1 METIELIK
9 RSRAGD
15 KLAREQVIKANMPL
29 VYSIVKRFAGRG
41 YDAEDLSQ
49 IGAIGLIKA
58 VDNFDE
64 SKGFA
69 FSTYAVPVIMGEI
82 KRIFR
87 DGGAIKISRSLK
99 EKSIKVQAMRDKFLS
114 KNLREPTVSEL
125 AALSG
130 YDVEELSEILNIINP
145 VVSINMLTEEGSE
158 EIDIPVDDSDKMFD
172 RLSLEQVMTTLT
184 ETERLLIEYRF
195 YQGKTQ
201 CETAKILNVS
211 QVQVSRKE
219 KAILLKMRNKLDSA

>member
-1 METIELIK
+1 MVIDDRDKKITENIGLVHSIAN
-9 RSRAGD
+9 RFRNRGADYDDLFQAGC
-15 KLAREQVIKANMPL
+15 V
-29 VYSIVKRFAGRG
+29 
-41 YDAEDLSQ
+41 
-49 IGAIGLIKA
+49 GLIKA

-99 EKSIKVQAMRDKFLS
+99 EKSIKVQAIRDKFLS

-125 AALSG
+125 ASLSG

-158 EIDIPVDDSDKMFD
+158 EIDVPVDDSDKMFD

-219 KAILLKMRNKLDSA
+219 KAILLKMRNKLNSA

>member
-1 METIELIK
+1 MVIDDRDKKITENIGLVHSIAN
-9 RSRAGD
+9 RFRNRGADYDDLFQAGC
-15 KLAREQVIKANMPL
+15 V
-29 VYSIVKRFAGRG
+29 
-41 YDAEDLSQ
+41 
-49 IGAIGLIKA
+49 GLIKA

-99 EKSIKVQAMRDKFLS
+99 EKSIKVQAIRDKFLS

-125 AALSG
+125 ASLSG

-211 QVQVSRKE
+211 QVQRKE
-219 KAILLKMRNKLDSA
+219 KAILLKMRNKLNSA

>member
-1 METIELIK
+1 MVIDDRDKKITENIGLVHSIAN
-9 RSRAGD
+9 RFRNRGADYDDLFQAGC
-15 KLAREQVIKANMPL
+15 V
-29 VYSIVKRFAGRG
+29 
-41 YDAEDLSQ
+41 
-49 IGAIGLIKA
+49 GLIKA

-114 KNLREPTVSEL
+114 KNLREPTVSEI
-125 AALSG
+125 ASLSG

-219 KAILLKMRNKLDSA
+219 KAILLKMRNKLNSA

>member
-1 METIELIK
+1 MVIDNRDKKITENIGLVHSIAN
-9 RSRAGD
+9 RFRNRGADYDDLFQAGC
-15 KLAREQVIKANMPL
+15 V
-29 VYSIVKRFAGRG
+29 
-41 YDAEDLSQ
+41 
-49 IGAIGLIKA
+49 GLIKA

-125 AALSG
+125 ASLSG

-172 RLSLEQVMTTLT
+172 KLSLEQVMTTLT